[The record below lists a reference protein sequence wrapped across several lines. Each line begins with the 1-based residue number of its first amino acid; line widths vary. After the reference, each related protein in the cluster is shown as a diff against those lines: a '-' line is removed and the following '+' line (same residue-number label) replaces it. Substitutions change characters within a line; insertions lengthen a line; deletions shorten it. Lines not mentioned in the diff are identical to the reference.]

1 MVSFLVFFEVSGP
14 TVAVKSPKSGYPSAE
29 SPHFDIELLFLVAT
43 AMQDEIQ
50 SQKWFCTAFYGAS
63 MDETTE
69 TVANN
74 FVPQKDCG
82 R

>member
-1 MVSFLVFFEVSGP
+1 MLV
-14 TVAVKSPKSGYPSAE
+14 TVYPAIPVQS
-29 SPHFDIELLFLVAT
+29 HHTLTLIELLFSVAT
-43 AMQDEIQ
+43 ATRDEIQ

-69 TVANN
+69 TVASNLS
-74 FVPQKDCG
+74 PEKTG